1 MVGGLP
7 GRAWSFTRN
16 ALWSNWECS
25 FVPGAAASP
34 NNPAYRLGARL
45 LLWPV
50 AKLVA
55 DSAAKEGFP
64 QTARESASSLK
75 PSRNDCLG
83 LRRTVKEN
91 GGGPLQTSALPLGYG
106 ARGKRKLAARLT
118 SPPAPRLTGNLPG
131 PSRHPQSRRVAY
143 ARSPRARHPRRGDRA
158 RDRPRGLH
166 QHRGAHWS
174 PEPAGGP

>member
-106 ARGKRKLAARLT
+106 ARGKRKLATRLHFCKT
-118 SPPAPRLTGNLPG
+118 APPA
-131 PSRHPQSRRVAY
+131 
-143 ARSPRARHPRRGDRA
+143 
-158 RDRPRGLH
+158 
-166 QHRGAHWS
+166 
-174 PEPAGGP
+174 